1 VTFGDYLDRGPDS
14 RGVLDRLA
22 CDPFPT
28 PYVALKGNHEELFED
43 FLHDP
48 AVGPRWLTLGGLKTL
63 RSYDA
68 SLVPLMAQKNFTAAS
83 HGLRAA
89 VPAEHL
95 QFLASLRLSLD
106 LDRYF
111 FCHAGIRPNVQF
123 EQQSRQDL
131 LWIREEFLAS
141 TLNFGKIVVH
151 GHTPVRQPEVLAN
164 RINIDTAAFASG
176 RLTCLVLEGASYR
189 FLTT

>member
-1 VTFGDYLDRGPDS
+1 
-14 RGVLDRLA
+14 
-22 CDPFPT
+22 
-28 PYVALKGNHEELFED
+28 
-43 FLHDP
+43 
-48 AVGPRWLTLGGLKTL
+48 
-63 RSYDA
+63 
-68 SLVPLMAQKNFTAAS
+68 VP
-83 HGLRAA
+83 
-89 VPAEHL
+89 PEHL

-111 FCHAGIRPNVQF
+111 LCHAGIRPNVPF

-131 LWIREEFLAS
+131 LWIREEFLTS
-141 TLNFGKIVVH
+141 TLHFGKIVVH

-176 RLTCLVLEGASYR
+176 QLTCLVLEGASYR